1 MKETPIS
8 RSDAFSGGEPSGAS
22 PRQYNMFTGELDD
35 TRTRRQKQLDRE
47 RQQPVQQPLFSQREI
62 AQFGVRKTQIP
73 LSPHTRLVLV
83 SEDPRTPEE
92 KERDL
97 QRAAEEQ
104 TCRMFG
110 QDATPDDAQDDSP

>member
-1 MKETPIS
+1 MKEIPIPAP
-8 RSDAFSGGEPSGAS
+8 DDCAGGEPLGES

-47 RQQPVQQPLFSQREI
+47 RQQPQQQPLFSQREI

-73 LSPHTRLVLV
+73 LSPYTRLVLV

-97 QRAAEEQ
+97 QHAAEEQ
-104 TCRMFG
+104 TYRMFDPG
-110 QDATPDDAQDDSP
+110 AAPDDAGDDRP